1 MIDLDLIRDEIDAT
15 DKEILRLF
23 EKRMGLC
30 ENVARSKI
38 ESGKA
43 VSDLNRE
50 KEMLDRLSGMA
61 SSEFNATG
69 TREIFRL
76 LISISKKRQY
86 QMLIENGKS
95 LGLDYI
101 QKDHLEFPGEKVVF
115 QGAEGAYTYAAMK
128 EFFEQEMEF
137 INVETWKEAMELV
150 ASGERDWGVFPI
162 ENSTAG
168 SVSDVY
174 DLMTEYPIY
183 IVGEQVLPISHS
195 LMKLPGAK
203 TEEIKTLYSHPQAFA
218 QCKRFLEK
226 NYPELKQVEMLNT
239 ALAAKKI
246 AADQDPTQAA
256 IASSYAAELYGLE
269 IFQKGGMTQEVNS
282 TRFVI
287 ISNKKEFREDAKHVS
302 ICVELPHESGSL
314 YSILSHFIFNDL
326 NMTRIKSRPIED
338 KPWEYRFF
346 IDFDGNL
353 SDVSV
358 QNALLGIASEANL
371 RLLGNY

>member
-1 MIDLDLIRDEIDAT
+1 MIDLDLIRNEIDAT

-23 EKRMGLC
+23 ERRMELS
-30 ENVARSKI
+30 ESVAQTKI
-38 ESGKA
+38 ESGKE
-43 VSDLNRE
+43 VVDLKRE
-50 KEMLDRLSGMA
+50 KELLDRLSAMA
-61 SSEFNATG
+61 SNEFNATG
-69 TREIFRL
+69 CREIFRL

-86 QMLIENGKS
+86 QLLIESGKS
-95 LGLDYI
+95 IGVEYI

-137 INVETWKEAMELV
+137 INVETWKEAMEMV

-174 DLMTEYPIY
+174 DLMAEYPVY

-195 LMKLPGAK
+195 LMKVPGAK
-203 TEEIKTLYSHPQAFA
+203 TEELKTLYSHPQAFA
-218 QCKRFLEK
+218 QCKKYLEK
-226 NYPELKQVEMLNT
+226 HYPGLKQVEMLNT
-239 ALAAKKI
+239 ALAAQKI
-246 AADQDPTQAA
+246 AKDQDPTQAA

-269 IFQKGGMTQEVNS
+269 IFQNGGMTQEVNS

-287 ISNKKEFREDAKHVS
+287 ISSKKEFREDAKHVS

-346 IDFDGNL
+346 IDFEGNL

>member
-1 MIDLDLIRDEIDAT
+1 MIDLGLIRQEIDAT

-30 ENVARSKI
+30 EEVALSKV

-43 VSDLNRE
+43 VADHTRE
-50 KEMLDRLSGMA
+50 KQVLERISSMA
-61 SSEFNATG
+61 GSEFTSRGAE
-69 TREIFRL
+69 EIFRQL
-76 LISISKKRQY
+76 MAISKKRQY
-86 QMLIENGKS
+86 QLLVEHGKP
-95 LGLDYI
+95 LALDYI
-101 QKDHLEFPGEKVVF
+101 QKDALEFDGEKVVF

-128 EFFEQEMEF
+128 EFFEKEMEF
-137 INVETWKEAMELV
+137 VHVETWREAMEMV

-174 DLMTEYPIY
+174 DLLEEYPIY
-183 IVGEQVLPISHS
+183 IVGEQVLPISHT
-195 LMKLPGAK
+195 LMKVPGAK
-203 TEEIKTLYSHPQAFA
+203 TEEIKTLYSHPQALA
-218 QCKRFLEK
+218 QCRKFLEK
-226 NYPELKQVEMLNT
+226 NYPEWTQVEMLNT

-246 AADQDPTQAA
+246 AEDKDPTQAA
-256 IASSYAAELYGLE
+256 IASKYAAELYGLE
-269 IFQKGGMTQEVNS
+269 IFQNGGMTLKVNS

-287 ISNKKEFREDAKHVS
+287 VSSKKEFRKDAKHVS
-302 ICVELPHESGSL
+302 VCVEIPHESGSL
-314 YSILSHFIFNDL
+314 YNILSHFIFNNL
-326 NMTRIKSRPIED
+326 NMTRIKSRPIEE

-353 SDVSV
+353 SDAAV
-358 QNALLGIASEANL
+358 QNALLGIATEANL